1 MTDDHV
7 LEWLR
12 VELPGSGA
20 DAAGARDRVPPHGW
34 SARPLAR

>member
-1 MTDDHV
+1 MTDDRV

-20 DAAGARDRVPPHGW
+20 DAVRVRDPVPPYVW

>member
-1 MTDDHV
+1 MTDDGV

-20 DAAGARDRVPPHGW
+20 DAVRVHDRLRPYVW
-34 SARPLAR
+34 SARPLGR

>member
-20 DAAGARDRVPPHGW
+20 DGAGVRDRVRPHVW
-34 SARPLAR
+34 SARLLAR